1 MHPRATI
8 ARRLPVF
15 ERVADEVSDGCT
27 SDKNNVGLKLLPQP
41 SWTEETADPSGFAA
55 TPGTISL
62 CLV

>member
-8 ARRLPVF
+8 ARRSPVF
-15 ERVADEVSDGCT
+15 EHVADEVSDGFT
-27 SDKNNVGLKLLPQP
+27 SDENVGVNLLSQP
-41 SWTEETADPSGFAA
+41 SWTEETADPSGVAA